1 MIKTIVKRDGS
12 IEPFSAEKVNGWGQW
27 AADNLGHGVDWS
39 SAVLY
44 AVSMLPEE
52 CTSEDLQEV
61 LIQYCLD
68 KHTWEYNLMAGRLYS
83 ALLCKIIHGGNTY
96 PTVLEVHS
104 RLLEAGLMTYL
115 NYSLEDY
122 AEADRIIQH
131 SRNLGRAHF
140 ELHQTRNKYA
150 LRDKVSGKEYETA
163 QFVYMRMAMA
173 LAENEPRESRM
184 LEVAAYYNDFS
195 TGKINPPTPYA
206 TNLGTGHNGYAS
218 CCVWTAGDTWASL
231 AAGDHISYAMTVM
244 SAGIGGHIKTRSLGD
259 PIRGG
264 LIEHQGK
271 LPYYRAQVG
280 AIGANLQNGRGGAET
295 MHYTAHDPEVF
306 VIQKLKNAMTP
317 AAKQVRGL
325 DYSFGSTKFVARL
338 AAQNKEMALFS
349 YQDAPELYEAQY
361 AKDEKLFEKLYN
373 EFLAS
378 NKKRTMVSAR
388 QVVLGALVEGQET
401 GRHYLTFL
409 NAINTHT
416 PFKEPIYS
424 SNLCQE
430 IALVTRP
437 FESVQDL
444 YREYREGD
452 GEIALCNIAG
462 ILVANISSDEEYAEA
477 AYRALKMI
485 DEGIHKSDYPFPS
498 LAHTAKSRISAGVG
512 IIGLAHLMALK
523 GLTYDSQEGLNF
535 IHELF
540 ETHYWH
546 LVNASLRLG
555 KEHGNAPWMHK
566 TSWPEGWLPIDT
578 YEKRVDSLVTIGNK
592 RDWEGLRKKIIA
604 NGGIRNSVLVAHMP
618 GESSSIASGSTNG
631 VYPIRDFWLNK
642 TNDTLSIDY
651 VVPGST
657 DLRDKYQIV
666 WDVPAKKLIHA
677 YAVMQKWTDQ
687 AISADIYHKLQGD
700 TTIGTTEMLELYFE
714 MVKYGVKS
722 RYYVNNLTSKN
733 KTAETTITVQEVVEE
748 IEPDC
753 EGCKL

>member
-1 MIKTIVKRDGS
+1 MIKTIIKRDGS
-12 IEPFSAEKVNGWGQW
+12 TEPFSAQKVNGWGEW
-27 AADNLGHGVDWS
+27 AANNLGHGVEWTE
-39 SAVLY
+39 AVLY
-44 AVSMLPEE
+44 AVSILPEE
-52 CTSEDLQEV
+52 CHSEDLQEV

-68 KHTWEYNLMAGRLYS
+68 KHTWEYNLMAGRLYA
-83 ALLCKIIHGGNTY
+83 ALLRKIIHGGEDY
-96 PTVLEVHS
+96 PSVMEVHGK
-104 RLLEAGLMTYL
+104 LLEAGLMTYL
-115 NYSLEDY
+115 NYSKEDY
-122 AEADRIIQH
+122 EQADRIIKH
-131 SRNLGRAHF
+131 ERNYTRAHF

-150 LRDKVSGKEYETA
+150 LRDKITHREFETA

-184 LEVAAYYNDFS
+184 LEVEAYYEDFS
-195 TGKINPPTPYA
+195 GGKINPPTPYV

-218 CCVWTAGDTWASL
+218 CCVWTADDTWPSL

-317 AAKQVRGL
+317 AAKQVRGM
-325 DYSFGSTKFVARL
+325 DYSFGFTKFVARL
-338 AAQNKEMALFS
+338 AAQDKEIALFS
-349 YQDAPELYEAQY
+349 FYDAPDLYEAQY
-361 AKDEKLFEKLYN
+361 AKDEKVFERLYT

-378 NKKRTMVSAR
+378 DKPRTMVSAR
-388 QVVLGALVEGQET
+388 QVVLGALIEGQET
-401 GRHYLTFL
+401 GRHYLTNL
-409 NAINTHT
+409 TAINQHT
-416 PFKEPIYS
+416 PFLEPIYS

-430 IALVTRP
+430 IALPTRP
-437 FESVQDL
+437 FKSVQDL
-444 YREYREGD
+444 YRPYREGD
-452 GEIALCNIAG
+452 GEIALCNLAG
-462 ILVANISSDEEYAEA
+462 ILVANIHSDEEYADA

-485 DEGIHKSDYPFPS
+485 DEGIHKSDYPFPA
-498 LAHTAKSRISAGVG
+498 LADTAKARMSAGVG

-523 GLTYDSQEGLNF
+523 GLSYTSQEGLNF
-535 IHELF
+535 IHELA

-546 LVNASLRLG
+546 LLNASLRLG
-555 KEHGNAPWMHK
+555 QERGNAPWMHK
-566 TSWPEGWLPIDT
+566 TRWPEGWLPIDT
-578 YEKRVDSLVTIGNK
+578 YEKRVDGLVTVGNK

-657 DLRDKYQIV
+657 DLRDQYQIV
-666 WDVPAKKLIHA
+666 WDINPIDLVHV
-677 YAVMQKWTDQ
+677 YAVLQKWTDQ

-700 TTIGTTEMLELYFE
+700 ATIGTKEMLNIFFE
-714 MVKYGVKS
+714 IVKYGVKS

-733 KTAETTITVQEVVEE
+733 KTASEVSASYTVDLEA
-748 IEPDC
+748 DC

>member
-1 MIKTIVKRDGS
+1 MIKIIIKRDGS
-12 IEPFSAEKVNGWGQW
+12 TEPFNAQKVNGWGEW
-27 AADNLGHGVDWS
+27 AADNLGHGVDWT

-44 AVSMLPEE
+44 AVSVLPEE
-52 CTSEDLQEV
+52 CPSEDLQEV

-68 KHTWEYNLMAGRLYS
+68 KHTWEYNLMAGRLYA
-83 ALLCKIIHGGNTY
+83 ALLRKTIHGGDEY
-96 PTVLEVHS
+96 PSVMEVHTK
-104 RLLEAGLMTYL
+104 LLDAGLMTYL
-115 NYSLEDY
+115 NYSKEDY
-122 AEADRIIQH
+122 KQANRIIKH
-131 SRNLGRAHF
+131 GRNYTRAHF
-140 ELHQTRNKYA
+140 ELHQTRHKYS
-150 LRDKVSGKEYETA
+150 LRDKVRNIEFETA

-184 LEVAAYYNDFS
+184 LEVEEYYEGFS
-195 TGKINPPTPYA
+195 NSKINPPTPYSV
-206 TNLGTGHNGYAS
+206 NLGTGHNGYAS
-218 CCVWTAGDTWASL
+218 CCVWAAGDTWNSL

-244 SAGIGGHIKTRSLGD
+244 SAGIGGHIKSRSIGD

-317 AAKQVRGL
+317 AAKQVRGM
-325 DYSFGSTKFVARL
+325 DYSFGFTKFVARL

-349 YQDAPELYEAQY
+349 YYDAPDLYEAQY
-361 AKDEKLFEKLYN
+361 AKDEKLFEKLYA

-378 NKKRTMVSAR
+378 DKPRTMVNAR

-401 GRHYLTFL
+401 GRHYLTNLTAL
-409 NAINTHT
+409 NQHT
-416 PFKEPIYS
+416 PFLEPIYS

-430 IALVTRP
+430 IALPTKP
-437 FESVQDL
+437 FNSVQDL
-444 YREYREGD
+444 YRNYKEGD
-452 GEIALCNIAG
+452 GEIALCNLAG
-462 ILVANISSDEEYAEA
+462 ILVANIHSDEEYADA

-485 DEGIHKSDYPFPS
+485 DEGIHKSDYPFPA
-498 LAHTAKSRISAGVG
+498 LADTAKARMSAGVG

-523 GLTYDSQEGLNF
+523 GLSYDSQEGLNF
-535 IHELF
+535 IHELA

-546 LVNASLRLG
+546 LLNASLRLG
-555 KEHGNAPWMHK
+555 QERGNAPWMHK
-566 TSWPEGWLPIDT
+566 TKWPQGWLPIDT
-578 YEKRVDSLVTIGNK
+578 YEKRVDSLVTVGNK
-592 RDWEGLRKKIIA
+592 RDWESLRAKIIA

-631 VYPIRDFWLNK
+631 IYPIRDFWLNK

-657 DLRDKYQIV
+657 DLRDKYDIV
-666 WDVPAKKLIHA
+666 WDIPPTSMVRM
-677 YAVMQKWTDQ
+677 YAVVQKFADQ
-687 AISADIYHKLQGD
+687 TTSADIYHKLQGD
-700 TTIGTTEMLELYFE
+700 ATIGTKEMLDIFFE
-714 MVKYGVKS
+714 MVKYGMKS

-733 KTAETTITVQEVVEE
+733 KTAVNEANFADFEE
-748 IEPDC
+748 LEADC